1 MNVSL
6 ILQFEK
12 WWNLLILNQDADP
25 RLQPEALGLAAWD
38 GKTGFVKQLV
48 NHGWDVNSKAFKGR
62 TPLHHARNR
71 KHRSIVKLLTAA
83 GARS

>member
-1 MNVSL
+1 MNTSL

-12 WWNLLILNQDADP
+12 WWNLLILNQGADP
-25 RLQPEALGLAAWD
+25 GLQPEALGLAAWD
-38 GKTGFVKQLV
+38 RKMGFVKQLV
-48 NHGWDVNSKAFKGR
+48 NHGWDLHSKAHLGR
-62 TPLHHARNR
+62 TPLQHARNR